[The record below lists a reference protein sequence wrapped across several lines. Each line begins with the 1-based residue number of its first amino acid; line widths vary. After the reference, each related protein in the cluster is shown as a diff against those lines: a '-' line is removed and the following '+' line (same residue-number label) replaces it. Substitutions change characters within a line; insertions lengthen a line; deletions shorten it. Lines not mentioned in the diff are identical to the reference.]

1 MSSEQSLYIVAT
13 PIGNRDDL
21 SVRAVSVLSS
31 VDRIYAEDT
40 RHSQALL
47 KHYGV
52 TTPVSALH
60 EHNEQAEA
68 QRIAAWLAAGGSA
81 ALISDAGT
89 PLISDPGYRLVR
101 ACRDHG
107 VVVSPIPGASALT
120 AALSVSGLAT
130 DRFQFVGFPPSKASA
145 RQRFL
150 QELAALPHTVV
161 LYESPHRIVGCLDD
175 LVHCFGPTRDMV
187 MARELTKKF
196 ETIKS
201 GSIADIQAWVEHDSN
216 QQRGEFVLMLAGKP
230 QNGTDGQKHLE
241 ALDKA
246 LKVLSPHLPVKT
258 VARCAAELVG
268 VTRKQA
274 YDRALVLKADASMSD
289 NESLTDDP
297 E

>member
-21 SVRAVSVLSS
+21 SARAVAVLSS
-31 VDRIYAEDT
+31 VDRIYVEDT

-68 QRIAAWLAAGGSA
+68 NRIAASLSNGGSA

-101 ACRDHG
+101 ACRDQG
-107 VVVSPIPGASALT
+107 VLVSPIPGASALT
-120 AALSVSGLAT
+120 AALSVSGLPT
-130 DRFQFVGFPPSKASA
+130 DRFQFVGFPPSKANA
-145 RQRFL
+145 RQQFL

-161 LYESPHRIVGCLDD
+161 LYESPHRIVACLAD
-175 LVHCFGPTRDMV
+175 LVQSFGPSRDMV
-187 MARELTKKF
+187 LARELTKKF
-196 ETIKS
+196 ETVRY
-201 GSIADIQAWVEHDSN
+201 GSIADIHAWVEHDSN

-230 QNGTDGQKHLE
+230 QDRAGNHEYVE
-241 ALDKA
+241 ALDKT

-274 YDRALVLKADASMSD
+274 YDRALFLKSDASKSD

>member
-1 MSSEQSLYIVAT
+1 MYIVAT

-21 SVRAVSVLSS
+21 SVRAVAVLSS

-68 QRIAAWLAAGGSA
+68 NRIAASLASGGSA

-101 ACRDHG
+101 ACRDQG
-107 VVVSPIPGASALT
+107 VTVSPIPGASALT

-130 DRFQFVGFPPSKASA
+130 DRFQFVGFPPAKASA

-150 QELAALPHTVV
+150 QALSPLAHTVV
-161 LYESPHRIVGCLDD
+161 LYESPHRIVACLDD
-175 LVHCFGPTRDMV
+175 LVQCFGPDRDMV

-201 GSIADIQAWVEHDSN
+201 GSIAEIQTWVAQDSD

-230 QNGTDGQKHLE
+230 LDSDDLE
-241 ALDKA
+241 HTELLDKTIQ
-246 LKVLSPHLPVKT
+246 VLSPHLPVKT
-258 VARCAAELVG
+258 VARCAADLVG

-274 YDRALVLKADASMSD
+274 YDRALVLKSEAHIQGK
-289 NESLTDDP
+289 
-297 E
+297 